1 MSFAGFL
8 NIRSNFVQQQGA
20 NRRFIVIPPAKNVSC
35 LILLNFNPELLYG
48 SIPPRK
54 PLNKLAVD
62 GREAI
67 ESSCKLTSRTRVEG
81 KTWENRILSK
91 ASFICLNIYI
101 YIYTPLYKYLDVH
114 LNIYTYIYIY
124 KYTCVYIYICVCV
137 CACVLIIYIYIIL
150 HVINII
156 YIYNIIY
163 IMTYIHIY
171 MCVCVCVFRFS
182 CSSEFHPW
190 FQSWRSSI
198 RGISYPTVGHL
209 PWIQSCPHRH

>member
-35 LILLNFNPELLYG
+35 LILLNFNPELHYG

-91 ASFICLNIYI
+91 VSFSLFKYIPLYKYLVIHLNIYVYMYIRVYI
-101 YIYTPLYKYLDVH
+101 YIYTCVCID
-114 LNIYTYIYIY
+114 NIYIY
-124 KYTCVYIYICVCV
+124 YITCNKH
-137 CACVLIIYIYIIL
+137 IYIYQ
-150 HVINII
+150 I
-156 YIYNIIY
+156 YKI
-163 IMTYIHIY
+163 
-171 MCVCVCVFRFS
+171 
-182 CSSEFHPW
+182 
-190 FQSWRSSI
+190 
-198 RGISYPTVGHL
+198 
-209 PWIQSCPHRH
+209 